1 MLTESVTAF
10 LRSLSAYSQQ
20 AQDEKVE
27 KKRQWPAAAQY
38 TAPFC
43 AARKGK
49 RCIRP
54 LSLGRGCL
62 AC

>member
-10 LRSLSAYSQQ
+10 LPSLSAYSQQ

-49 RCIRP
+49 R
-54 LSLGRGCL
+54 
-62 AC
+62 

>member
-10 LRSLSAYSQQ
+10 LRSLSASSQQ

-49 RCIRP
+49 RCTKALESR
-54 LSLGRGCL
+54 
-62 AC
+62 